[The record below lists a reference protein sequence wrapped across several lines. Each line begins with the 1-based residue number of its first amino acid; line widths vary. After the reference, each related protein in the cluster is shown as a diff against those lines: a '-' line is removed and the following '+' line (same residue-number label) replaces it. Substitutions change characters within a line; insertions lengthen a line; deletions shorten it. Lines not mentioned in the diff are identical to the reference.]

1 MYIPLRESQ
10 SRAAGQEAHDRSG
23 GLEYSPPW
31 VAKLHHEARRR
42 LNISTYTSRRALNGA
57 ALGKRQFSSGAADTT
72 NVQIGIALGIILGVF
87 LIATGAFLYMY
98 RSSVRFTYRKHR
110 RHHTKSSRSSSKS
123 TESTPPPAPAPPPPA
138 PEAEPPK

>member
-1 MYIPLRESQ
+1 MYIPVRETQ
-10 SRAAGQEAHDRSG
+10 SHAAGQEAHNRSG

-31 VAKLHHEARRR
+31 VAELLHEARRR
-42 LNISTYTSRRALNGA
+42 LDIGA
-57 ALGKRQFSSGAADTT
+57 ALRKRQFSSGAADAT
-72 NVQIGIALGIILGVF
+72 NVQIGIALGVILGVF

-110 RHHTKSSRSSSKS
+110 RHHSKSSRSSSKS
-123 TESTPPPAPAPPPPA
+123 AESTPPPAPAPPPPPA

>member
-31 VAKLHHEARRR
+31 VAELHHEARRR
-42 LNISTYTSRRALNGA
+42 LNMDGA
-57 ALGKRQFSSGAADTT
+57 ALGKRQFSSGAADAT
-72 NVQIGIALGIILGVF
+72 NVQIGIALGVILGVF

-138 PEAEPPK
+138 PDAEPPK